1 MIDLSNTNIILTGA
15 TGVIGGAILNI
26 LDKSKANIIATGTN
40 TDKLNLIE
48 AKYKNVTSKKFDIS
62 DHKSIETFVTECN
75 KFFEDKINILIN
87 NAGITLDN
95 LSIRMKDDEWN
106 RVININLTSSFLLS
120 KNVIKKMLK
129 NKNGKIINITSVVG
143 HTGNIGQANYAA
155 SKSGLIGMS
164 KSLALEYGKKNI
176 KVNCISPGFIK
187 SVMTDKISDDY
198 KQTMLEKI
206 SLERFGSPQK
216 LLPERVFLGMIRGQ
230 ADHVGGLKPPILLE
244 PCHFVGIGLKNF
256 LLSGIGRQIAGC
268 PTIEMHTVG
277 TQFIPDG
284 VRVCYD
290 RLGLLGLVLMKNAQ
304 GGHRRTLM
312 VSSSHS
318 KRNSNASI
326 WRRQSAMV
334 RPQV

>member
-1 MIDLSNTNIILTGA
+1 M
-15 TGVIGGAILNI
+15 
-26 LDKSKANIIATGTN
+26 
-40 TDKLNLIE
+40 
-48 AKYKNVTSKKFDIS
+48 TSKKFDIS
-62 DHKSIETFVTECN
+62 DHKSIEIFVNECN

-143 HTGNIGQANYAA
+143 HTGNVGQANYAA

-198 KQTMLEKI
+198 KQAMLEKI
-206 SLERFGSPQK
+206 SLERFGSPEDVANAV
-216 LLPERVFLGMIRGQ
+216 LFLSSNLSDYITGETIHVNGGMY
-230 ADHVGGLKPPILLE
+230 
-244 PCHFVGIGLKNF
+244 F
-256 LLSGIGRQIAGC
+256 S
-268 PTIEMHTVG
+268 
-277 TQFIPDG
+277 
-284 VRVCYD
+284 
-290 RLGLLGLVLMKNAQ
+290 
-304 GGHRRTLM
+304 
-312 VSSSHS
+312 
-318 KRNSNASI
+318 
-326 WRRQSAMV
+326 
-334 RPQV
+334 